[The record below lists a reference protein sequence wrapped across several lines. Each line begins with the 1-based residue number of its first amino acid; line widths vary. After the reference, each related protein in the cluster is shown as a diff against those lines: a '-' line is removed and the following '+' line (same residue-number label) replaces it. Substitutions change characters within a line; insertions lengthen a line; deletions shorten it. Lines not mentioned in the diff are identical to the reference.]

1 MRHDYRGG
9 PVGYGFG
16 KDFARMNQTSSER
29 ADGDDALGNQ
39 SIGAVE
45 REANEVF
52 LLFVTNVAQLLDGF
66 SGLSIIGRS
75 LTSNCRR
82 HNSNPAIIF
91 VAFAGPRLL
100 TLSKSS

>member
-1 MRHDYRGG
+1 MRHNNASGA
-9 PVGYGFG
+9 VGYGFCEYFTWV
-16 KDFARMNQTSSER
+16 DQTSGEC
-29 ADGDDALGNQ
+29 ADGDDTLGDEA
-39 SIGAVE
+39 IGAVE